1 MKRKKD
7 KKRDSGF
14 YDNKNRDQKWTET
27 PTGRQI
33 DFADKYIY
41 DGNYSDKYAAT
52 KRPAYDDKAKAK
64 AQKKKKINTIIS
76 IIMAV
81 VLICVGYIGTDVY
94 MTRHAEPAESI
105 AENDANDNADMSDLS
120 LNIMSSKVEPVS
132 LDNSVMLDSV
142 ISNIQD
148 NGCNSIT
155 FDAKRS
161 DGTIGYASSLASI
174 DTFGAI
180 SNNSTA
186 TKQSVQ
192 KLSEND
198 ILTVARISCYKDNVV
213 PSQSADMA
221 LKQGDKY
228 YTDKDNNTYLNPNS
242 DETYSYIKDIIQELY
257 SYGITVFVLTDY
269 DLPTD
274 ISSSY
279 NDGFDTIA
287 AKLTKDLDNKVKIVQ
302 ETDISLTGKDDESGK
317 ITNSALT
324 KEIKQFKKLKSNQ
337 IYYINTDIDSK
348 RVLEQLTQNNVTNF
362 ILKYQRSK
370 SYEKNN
376 KVCRSDIGNDNGIG
390 TTYRYGTGAGNNR
403 SSYRYRSIIQQRKN
417 KRKIFAYKIKIYN
430 NSEQS

>member
-14 YDNKNRDQKWTET
+14 FDNKNRDQKWTET

-52 KRPAYDDKAKAK
+52 KRPEYDDKAKAK

-76 IIMAV
+76 IIMAA

-120 LNIMSSKVEPVS
+120 LNIMSSKVESVS

-142 ISNIQD
+142 ISNVQE
-148 NGCNSIT
+148 NGYNSIT

-287 AKLTKDLDNKVKIVQ
+287 AKLTKDLGNKVKIVQ
-302 ETDISLTGKDDESGK
+302 ETNISLTGKDGESGK

-324 KEIKQFKKLKSNQ
+324 KEIKQFKKLKSNK
-337 IYYINTDIDSK
+337 IYYITTDIDSK

-362 ILKYQRSK
+362 IL
-370 SYEKNN
+370 
-376 KVCRSDIGNDNGIG
+376 
-390 TTYRYGTGAGNNR
+390 
-403 SSYRYRSIIQQRKN
+403 
-417 KRKIFAYKIKIYN
+417 
-430 NSEQS
+430 